1 MSRRRQVRSLALS
14 LTLCQFLSSEHY
26 YRYWGRSLSCLSV
39 AKPTI
44 FLKILAWRTEVTSK
58 LAPTFDM
65 DVLSL
70 FPCIFFDHI
79 LWCDSTY
86 FNINKYTRN
95 SYPACLF
102 VFKCDVPSSKSKSFT
117 ICFKMETLISYQR
130 DNMLS
135 YSLFVSVLIVSISW
149 CLPTLLIPP
158 ISTITYK
165 FFGCIHFIY

>member
-1 MSRRRQVRSLALS
+1 MSRRHQVRSLALS

-26 YRYWGRSLSCLSV
+26 YRYWGWSLSCLSV

-58 LAPTFDM
+58 LAPTYDM

-70 FPCIFFDHI
+70 FRFIFLDHI

-86 FNINKYTRN
+86 FNVNNYMMN
-95 SYPACLF
+95 SYLAYLF
-102 VFKCDVPSSKSKSFT
+102 VSKCDLPSSKSKFST
-117 ICFKMETLISYQR
+117 IGFKMDTLISYQR

-135 YSLFVSVLIVSISW
+135 YSLFVSIHIVSISW
-149 CLPTLLIPP
+149 CLPFLLIPP
-158 ISTITYK
+158 ISTIPYK
-165 FFGCIHFIY
+165 FFGCLRYIY